1 MKKIIFALA
10 AALLAVACT
19 NKEEE
24 FAPDTTLYRSGTV
37 NLCASI
43 EDLTTRM
50 VIDLAGHGLWSEGDK
65 IAVACSDGSFVEFVL
80 NGTGDT
86 KRAIFTGN
94 IPEGKTLGTV
104 AVWPASAVVALE
116 GETLTLKTPVEYSTD
131 DIAYNGV
138 MVANVADSWEIKFNH
153 VMARPTFKLSNYPS
167 SAAYLT
173 LSADGKS
180 LGGRLSMD
188 ITSTEGLVA
197 AKGSQE
203 LKVATP
209 SPATTLSFTV
219 NMPVY
224 EYEAITVKLFD
235 EQDNQLLEQVINP
248 SKVNLPR
255 AINTSLTAALE
266 ALPVKYEPVDV
277 KFIEVAGIKWALG
290 NLQAKEGSEQKGM
303 QEGWRIA
310 PFQWHG
316 FCYDI
321 ESSKV
326 GSNTYTYD
334 PNAATEMRYTNT
346 KAAFEH
352 FNLGALARNAR
363 FYSEGNWMKPK
374 NSSDFDISAKIY
386 KDIEGTAIAEGN
398 DRWANSGTFT
408 SNNSEVW
415 GDLAYWASR
424 GAYRTPTHEEML
436 KLTTDAYI
444 QAGWI
449 ETKDFD
455 DSKDFKVW
463 GFLFTNPIDDQ
474 VAGTIVT
481 TERKFTPEEI
491 AKGLFLPKSGR
502 RNNSS
507 SNIVIQGRVQG
518 TYRTTTFIGDGEC
531 TSGAKGEHRWY
542 AQAMHI
548 AGTSIIWQSTIGSAY
563 DTAAGFLIRPI
574 VNDAYDPEN
583 I

>member
-290 NLQAKEGSEQKGM
+290 NLQANEGSEQKGM

-346 KAAFEH
+346 KSAFEH

-386 KDIEGTAIAEGN
+386 KDIEGTAVAEGN

-408 SNNSEVW
+408 SNNSEIW

-424 GAYRTPTHEEML
+424 GAYRTPTYEEML

-449 ETKDFD
+449 ETKDFG

-463 GFLFTNPIDDQ
+463 GLLFTDPA
-474 VAGTIVT
+474 AGQTSGEINT
-481 TERKFTPEEI
+481 EERKFTPEEI
-491 AKGLFLPKSGR
+491 SKGVFLPKSGR
-502 RNNSS
+502 RNNASS
-507 SNIVIQGRVQG
+507 DTVIQGRVQG

-563 DTAAGFLIRPI
+563 DTAAGFLIRPV

>member
-197 AKGSQE
+197 ANGSQE

-266 ALPVKYEPVDV
+266 DLPVKYEPVDV

-310 PFQWHG
+310 PSQWHG

-321 ESSKV
+321 ETSTV
-326 GSNTYTYD
+326 SNKTYTYD
-334 PNAATEMRYTNT
+334 PAKATEMRYTNT
-346 KAAFEH
+346 ASQFEH

-363 FYSEGNWMKPK
+363 YYSEGNWMKPK

-386 KDIEGTAIAEGN
+386 KDIEGTAVAEGN

-424 GAYRTPTHEEML
+424 GAYRTPTYEEML

-463 GFLFTNPIDDQ
+463 GFLFTNPIDGQ

-548 AGTSIIWQSTIGSAY
+548 AGTSITWQSTIGSAY
-563 DTAAGFLIRPI
+563 DTAAGFLIRPV

>member
-1 MKKIIFALA
+1 MKKILFALA

-50 VIDLAGHGLWSEGDK
+50 VIDLAGHGLWGEDDK
-65 IAVACSDGSFVEFVL
+65 IAVACSDGSFVEFAL
-80 NGTGDT
+80 NGTGET
-86 KRAIFTGN
+86 KRAIFTGV

-104 AVWPASAVVALE
+104 AVWPASAVVSLE
-116 GETLTLKTPVEYSTD
+116 GEKLTLKTPVEYSTD

-138 MVANVADSWEIKFNH
+138 MVASIADSWEIKFQH

-188 ITSTEGLVA
+188 ITSNEGLVA
-197 AKGSQE
+197 TNGSQE
-203 LKVATP
+203 IKVATP

-224 EYEAITVKLFD
+224 EYEAITVKLYD

-255 AINTSLTAALE
+255 AVNSSLVATLE

-277 KFIEVAGIKWALG
+277 QYIEIAGIKWALG

-321 ESSKV
+321 ETSTVSN
-326 GSNTYTYD
+326 NTYTYD
-334 PNAATEMRYTNT
+334 PTKATEMRYTNT
-346 KAAFEH
+346 GSQFEH

-363 FYSEGNWMKPK
+363 YYSDGNWMKPK
-374 NSSDFDISAKIY
+374 NSSDLDITAKIY
-386 KDIEGTAIAEGN
+386 KDIEGTVVAEGN

-408 SNNSEVW
+408 SNNSEIW

-424 GAYRTPTHEEML
+424 GAYRTPTYDEML

-449 ETKDFD
+449 ETKDFG

-463 GFLFTNPIDDQ
+463 GLLFTNPT
-474 VAGTIVT
+474 AGQTPGEINAE
-481 TERKFTPEEI
+481 ERKFTPEEI
-491 AKGLFLPKSGR
+491 SKGLFLPKSGR
-502 RNNSS
+502 RNNAS

-518 TYRTTTFIGDGEC
+518 TYRTTTFVGDGEC
-531 TSGAKGEHRWY
+531 TSGAPGEYRWY
-542 AQAMHI
+542 AQCMHI
-548 AGTSIIWQSTIGSAY
+548 NGAKISWPSTVASAY
-563 DTAAGFLIRPI
+563 DTAAGFLIRPV

>member
-19 NKEEE
+19 NKEEDW
-24 FAPDTTLYRSGTV
+24 APDTTLYRTGTV

-43 EDLTTRM
+43 EDITTRM
-50 VIDLAGHGLWSEGDK
+50 MVDLAGHGIWGDSDN
-65 IAVACSDGSFVEFVL
+65 IAVACSDGTFVEFEL
-80 NGTGDT
+80 NGTGET
-86 KRAIFTGN
+86 KRAVFTGT

-104 AVWPASAVVALE
+104 AVWPASAAVSLN
-116 GETLTLKTPVEYSTD
+116 GETLTLKTPTEYSVD

-138 MVANVADSWEIKFNH
+138 MVANIADSWEIKFQH
-153 VMARPTFKLSNYPS
+153 VMSRPTFQLSNYPPT
-167 SAAYLT
+167 SAYIT
-173 LSADGKS
+173 LAADGKS
-180 LGGRLSMD
+180 LGGRLEM
-188 ITSTEGLVA
+188 TLGEENTLTA

-203 LKVATP
+203 IRIDTP
-209 SPATTLSFTV
+209 SAGTTVSFTV

-224 EYEAITVKLFD
+224 EYAEITAKLFD
-235 EQDNQLLEQVINP
+235 EQDNMLLEQVIN
-248 SKVNLPR
+248 STKVNLAR
-255 AINTSLTAALE
+255 ATTTTLAFALE

-277 KFIEVAGIKWALG
+277 KYIEVAGIKWALG
-290 NLQAKEGSEQKGM
+290 NLQALEGTQEKGM

-310 PFQWHG
+310 PYQWHG

-321 ESSKV
+321 ESSTV
-326 GSNTYTYD
+326 GSKTYTYD

-363 FYSEGNWMKPK
+363 FYSEGNWLKPG
-374 NSSDFDISAKIY
+374 NSTDLDISAKIY
-386 KDIEGTAIAEGN
+386 KDIEGTAVAEGN

-408 SNNSEVW
+408 SNNSEIW

-424 GAYRTPTHEEML
+424 GAYRTPTYEEML

-449 ETKDFD
+449 ETKDFG

-463 GFLFTNPIDDQ
+463 GLLFTDPA
-474 VAGTIVT
+474 AGQTPGEIKT
-481 TERKFTPEEI
+481 EERKFTPEEI
-491 AKGLFLPKSGR
+491 SKGLFLPKSGR
-502 RNNSS
+502 RNNASS
-507 SNIVIQGRVQG
+507 DTVIQGRVQG
-518 TYRTTTFIGDGEC
+518 TYRTSTFVGDGTC
-531 TSGAKGEHRWY
+531 TSGAAGEHRWY
-542 AQAMHI
+542 AQTMHI
-548 AGTSIIWQSTIGSAY
+548 AKTAISWPSTVGSAY

-574 VNDAYDPEN
+574 VNDAYDPDN